1 MPVYALLGDVRNF
14 NVYESA
20 LYLIFDDN
28 YGFAKTRLSSP
39 ETIDYIQNK
48 IREYQERELKKRIKK
63 EIKKQEDY
71 KDMFEDLKEIICE
84 YVDVA
89 PETIK
94 EDSRFIEDLGFNS
107 YDFMSMVGEIEEKF
121 DVEVEEREVVN
132 VKTVKDAVAY
142 IQSLQAE

>member
-1 MPVYALLGDVRNF
+1 
-14 NVYESA
+14 
-20 LYLIFDDN
+20 
-28 YGFAKTRLSSP
+28 
-39 ETIDYIQNK
+39 
-48 IREYQERELKKRIKK
+48 
-63 EIKKQEDY
+63 
-71 KDMFEDLKEIICE
+71 MFEDLKEIICE

-132 VKTVKDAVAY
+132 VKTVKDAVDY
-142 IQSLQAE
+142 IQSLQAQQAEKSGGRYGSRDIKGYNTARRRGLWRADSIPVQGKEGNH

>member
-1 MPVYALLGDVRNF
+1 
-14 NVYESA
+14 
-20 LYLIFDDN
+20 
-28 YGFAKTRLSSP
+28 
-39 ETIDYIQNK
+39 
-48 IREYQERELKKRIKK
+48 
-63 EIKKQEDY
+63 
-71 KDMFEDLKEIICE
+71 MFEDLKEIICE

-142 IQSLQAE
+142 IQSEKAGGRYGSRDIEGYNTARRRGLWRADSIPVQGKEGNH